1 MSNLLMANIYI
12 RMAVTDDLN
21 AIMAIIDDAKQ
32 LLKRDGS
39 TQWQD
44 GSPNRELLRS
54 DILKNRCWVLVVGNQ
69 LAGTS
74 TLLTEPEPTYIKIE
88 KGSWHEQNERYAT
101 IHRLAISSKFRGM
114 HLSQFIFSNL
124 ISIGYLKGFRNFRI
138 DTHEVNVRMQKL
150 IKAFDFVY
158 RGDIFIDQ
166 TPDGKR
172 LAFELNL
179 D

>member
-1 MSNLLMANIYI
+1 MPNIYVK
-12 RMAVTDDLN
+12 MASADDLN
-21 AIMAIIDDAKQ
+21 AIMVIIDDAKQ

-44 GSPNRELLRS
+44 GYPNRELLKD
-54 DILKNRCWVLVVGNQ
+54 DILKHRCWVLMVGNQ

-88 KGSWHEQNERYAT
+88 RGSWHEQDERYAT
-101 IHRLAISSKFRGM
+101 IHRLAISSKFRGL
-114 HLSQFIFSNL
+114 HLSKFMFSNL

-138 DTHEVNVRMQKL
+138 DTHEVNFRMQKL
-150 IKAFDFVY
+150 IQNFDFVY
-158 RGDIFIDQ
+158 RGDIYIDQ

-172 LAFELNL
+172 LAFELNMK
-179 D
+179 